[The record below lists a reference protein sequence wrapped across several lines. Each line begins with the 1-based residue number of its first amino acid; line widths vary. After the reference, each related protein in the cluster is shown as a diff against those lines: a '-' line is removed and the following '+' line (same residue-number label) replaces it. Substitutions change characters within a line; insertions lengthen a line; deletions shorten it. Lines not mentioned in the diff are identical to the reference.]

1 MLYVVNSWGS
11 FVVVDYFFLRKVM
24 VECVYFPAQK
34 ILFPA
39 DVALHTCLIRREK
52 WLSTPLFRLSSWVRL
67 QYYYSMYF
75 SLMEGSI
82 IISMYIYATYD
93 HKPKMILCLRR
104 MHKINK
110 LGHNWKSLP
119 ATWPINGWRFKNFIS
134 FLLRFL
140 FLKK

>member
-11 FVVVDYFFLRKVM
+11 FVVVDYFFFLEKLWLNAFIFQLRKSFFLRM
-24 VECVYFPAQK
+24 
-34 ILFPA
+34 
-39 DVALHTCLIRREK
+39 
-52 WLSTPLFRLSSWVRL
+52 WLYTPVWLGERNGYRHH
-67 QYYYSMYF
+67 F
-75 SLMEGSI
+75 SGSPHEYDFNI
-82 IISMYIYATYD
+82 IIVCIFHWWKAIIICIYMQ
-93 HKPKMILCLRR
+93 HMIINQRCYYVLRR